1 MASYSRNPRD
11 SNFTSLIFWPILHR
25 SEPLTWSFCRNVL
38 IYFAQETKTDVLN
51 RLAKAI
57 ASDGYL
63 CSARQKRQSA

>member
-1 MASYSRNPRD
+1 MV
-11 SNFTSLIFWPILHR
+11 
-25 SEPLTWSFCRNVL
+25 FCRNVL

-63 CSARQKRQSA
+63 CSARQIRQSA

>member
-1 MASYSRNPRD
+1 MV
-11 SNFTSLIFWPILHR
+11 
-25 SEPLTWSFCRNVL
+25 FCRNVL

>member
-1 MASYSRNPRD
+1 MLQKSARFKFHQLNLLADFASLGTFD
-11 SNFTSLIFWPILHR
+11 MV
-25 SEPLTWSFCRNVL
+25 FCRNVL

>member
-1 MASYSRNPRD
+1 
-11 SNFTSLIFWPILHR
+11 
-25 SEPLTWSFCRNVL
+25 
-38 IYFAQETKTDVLN
+38 VLN